1 MTKYKK
7 EDLKQTGKEFTLDTV
22 LAVGSDT
29 ATDLAKESITSFLG
43 GLVIDTAG
51 SLVPGISGAI
61 NSYKRM
67 QIERNLKETADLL
80 HKRLDIIQDLLAE
93 KTKEQKIYLDK
104 LFSFVMDYVVNE
116 PQVDK
121 IEFMIHGFVN
131 IMEHDTFTEDFVLTY
146 YDVLKELRMVDISV
160 IRLMYKVRYGIN
172 QEQRETYQTVMER
185 HGLSYEQ
192 YESVRQNLLRVG
204 LLNNQI
210 NGTIHKDLEEVE
222 KKILEINKFLE
233 LVTNPKN
240 KRTLPN
246 LKPLKLK
253 SKDNLEI
260 APFGRDFVRFFIDF
274 DKSSVY

>member
-1 MTKYKK
+1 MNRYKK
-7 EDLKQTGKEFTLDTV
+7 EDLKLTGIELTLDTV
-22 LAVGSDT
+22 LGVGSDT
-29 ATDLAKESITSFLG
+29 AADIAKDSITSYLG
-43 GLVIDTAG
+43 GIAIDTVG

-80 HKRLDIIQDLLAE
+80 HKRLDMIQDVLAQ

-104 LFSFVMDYVVNE
+104 LFSFVMDYVISE

-121 IEFMIHGFVN
+121 IEHMIHGFVN
-131 IMEHDTFTEDFVLTY
+131 IMEHDTITEDFVLTY

-160 IRLMYKVRYGIN
+160 LRLMYQVRYGFN
-172 QEQRETYQTVMER
+172 QEERETYHTVMER

-192 YESVRQNLLRVG
+192 YESVKQNLLRVG

-210 NGTIHKDLEEVE
+210 NNTLYKDLEEV
-222 KKILEINKFLE
+222 KNKILEINKFLD
-233 LVTNPKN
+233 LATNPKN
-240 KRTLPN
+240 KRSLPN

-253 SKDNLEI
+253 SKDNLEM
-260 APFGRDFVRFFIDF
+260 ASFGRDFVRFFINL
-274 DKSSVY
+274 DKL